1 LAQRPDALDRPDREL
16 VRTYEYLFVIAYKQ
30 RNYQKAAPLSRKTL
44 ELCQRVAG
52 ADHPETA
59 LALNDCGIVDIE
71 GRRFADGIAHLT
83 GALRILER
91 RLGRS
96 HTATVRVLA
105 NLGWAYGRVGQ
116 PARAEPLL
124 REALQSAESVYG
136 PEDVRTAE
144 VLSKYADV
152 LRNMNRKAEAREL
165 RKRSNEILAKSD
177 RENAM
182 GLKVDVGSLGR

>member
-1 LAQRPDALDRPDREL
+1 M
-16 VRTYEYLFVIAYKQ
+16 
-30 RNYQKAAPLSRKTL
+30 
-44 ELCQRVAG
+44 
-52 ADHPETA
+52 
-59 LALNDCGIVDIE
+59 
-71 GRRFADGIAHLT
+71 
-83 GALRILER
+83 
-91 RLGRS
+91 
-96 HTATVRVLA
+96 
-105 NLGWAYGRVGQ
+105 
-116 PARAEPLL
+116 L